1 MLSKFIRNR
10 SFFKRKRKS
19 SKASLISWSK
29 FKKDKAALTGLILIG
44 LFSLVA
50 ILGSVIRPDK
60 TKNVTQQ
67 VEEIQFQPPGFSVII
82 LKEKTDFETDKP
94 GFLGRL
100 FFGGTDLEYKHIP
113 IYDDYKFD
121 GELIKYTI
129 WDKDGNRSDVAVKNV
144 AAILYPLSHD
154 NQYLKDGD
162 NLTFKVL
169 GKGKVTRSIS
179 SMQKEIKESNLVEKT
194 YWLGTDSAGKDMLS
208 LIMASFIVSISVGF
222 IAVSISVFI
231 GITLGAIAGYYRGW
245 VDDVIMWFI
254 NVVWSLP
261 TLLFVIAITFAL
273 GKGMNTIFIAVGLTM
288 WVEIARVVRGQVLS
302 FREKEF
308 VEAGKALGYSN
319 FRIIFLH
326 ILPNVLGPVIVVAAA
341 IFASAILIEAGLSY
355 LGLGT
360 QEPQPSL
367 GVLVAHYSTYIN
379 QDGRAYLALIPG
391 FCIMIL
397 VLCFMLI
404 GNGIRDAMDNR
415 SVDDIKTTGT

>member
-10 SFFKRKRKS
+10 SFFAKKKS
-19 SKASLISWSK
+19 TKASLISWAK

-44 LFSLVA
+44 LFSLIA

-67 VEEIQFQPPGFSVII
+67 VEEIQFQPPGFSVTI
-82 LKEKTDFETDKP
+82 LKEKTDFETEKP
-94 GFLGRL
+94 GLLGSL

-113 IYDDYKFD
+113 IYDNYKFD

-129 WDKDGNRSDVAVKNV
+129 WDKDGNKSELEVKNI

-154 NQYLKDGD
+154 NQYLKEGN

-179 SMQKEIKESNLVEKT
+179 SMQKEIKESNLVKKT

-245 VDDVIMWFI
+245 VDDIIMWFI

-308 VEAGKALGYSN
+308 VEAGKALGYNN

-415 SVDDIKTTGT
+415 SVDDIQTTGT